1 MLFQKKNVF
10 CVFLPSIFTP
20 TLHLVDA
27 TELGTSAG
35 NTVVSMVD
43 RFGGLPVATALRGSG
58 LQTKL
63 AKVTV
68 FQAHLVLEGLV
79 LMVVMLGGGTT
90 TKSPPKETRTTPPAQ
105 QQKTMRSTK
114 NMLIR
119 SKYGDGNVSS
129 SPPDLWLYRNP
140 SNFSMG
146 ECQGTHPKPGGI
158 L

>member
-1 MLFQKKNVF
+1 MVNKNIFIPVKLISYDVHHPPTLFQKKSVF

-43 RFGGLPVATALRGSG
+43 RFGGLPVATALRGGG

-68 FQAHLVLEGLV
+68 FQAHLGLEGLV

-90 TKSPPKETRTTPPAQ
+90 TKSPPSLKHTKHSPNTNNK
-105 QQKTMRSTK
+105 KTMPQTQK
-114 NMLIR
+114 I
-119 SKYGDGNVSS
+119 
-129 SPPDLWLYRNP
+129 
-140 SNFSMG
+140 
-146 ECQGTHPKPGGI
+146 C
-158 L
+158 